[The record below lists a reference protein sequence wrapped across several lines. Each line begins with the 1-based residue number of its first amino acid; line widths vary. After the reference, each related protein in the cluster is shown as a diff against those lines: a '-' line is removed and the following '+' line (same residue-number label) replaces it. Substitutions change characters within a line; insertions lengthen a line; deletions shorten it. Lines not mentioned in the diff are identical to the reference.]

1 MLTRSW
7 GSWRTTTMVIAPIG
21 LGPLVPN
28 CAVGRRLS
36 ATTGAEPTADGR
48 WLTAD
53 GASSDELQHPES
65 TLILPVPPQP
75 DPSVAAAPDE
85 LPRAPHAAREHLV
98 DDQVEADAATDV
110 RTTPVGRRDRRRD
123 AIPGVGTAP
132 GPTYHL
138 RPAGGPARPAHAQ
151 PTGVPPL
158 GHDQPTHHRTFFRD
172 AQVDL
177 DAVRVNVVRLVVQ
190 PEGRRVSRPEAEVGL
205 RHVDREVQ
213 RLVVPVDTGRDR
225 ELFGAA
231 VRFFAAALLLLHV
244 EPQRFGGVEAI
255 ARAVERGRS
264 IDAERGARD
273 RRGALQLE
281 QRLQRGRRG
290 ARAGEPDPLRANLHF
305 PPLDPDRMPLD
316 PPDCLHFHDLT
327 ARPHGPHHRRV
338 RHWLK
343 DGDESS
349 GATPRPQQIE
359 RFPFLAS
366 RPAGPR
372 RPQQLSREH
381 EGRSQ
386 LSAVSVQLE
395 NDGALAPRHASLDGV
410 RSEERRVGKECRSR
424 WSPYH

>member
-7 GSWRTTTMVIAPIG
+7 GSWSTTTMVIAPIG

-36 ATTGAEPTADGR
+36 ATTGADPTADGR

-53 GASSDELQHPES
+53 GASSDELQHPEP
-65 TLILPVPPQP
+65 LRILPVPPQP

-110 RTTPVGRRDRRRD
+110 RTTPVGRR
-123 AIPGVGTAP
+123 
-132 GPTYHL
+132 
-138 RPAGGPARPAHAQ
+138 
-151 PTGVPPL
+151 
-158 GHDQPTHHRTFFRD
+158 
-172 AQVDL
+172 
-177 DAVRVNVVRLVVQ
+177 
-190 PEGRRVSRPEAEVGL
+190 VSRPEAEVGL

-213 RLVVPVDTGRDR
+213 PLVVPVHTGRDR

-231 VRFFAAALLLLHV
+231 VRFFAAAILVLQV

-255 ARAVERGRS
+255 ERAVERGRS
-264 IDAERGARD
+264 IDAERRGRD

-281 QRLQRGRRG
+281 QRLHRARRG
-290 ARAGEPDPLRANLHF
+290 ARAGEPDPLRADLHF

-349 GATPRPQQIE
+349 GATPCAHYVE
-359 RFPFLAS
+359 RVPFPPS
-366 RPAGPR
+366 W
-372 RPQQLSREH
+372 LSR
-381 EGRSQ
+381 S
-386 LSAVSVQLE
+386 
-395 NDGALAPRHASLDGV
+395 
-410 RSEERRVGKECRSR
+410 RRT
-424 WSPYH
+424 H